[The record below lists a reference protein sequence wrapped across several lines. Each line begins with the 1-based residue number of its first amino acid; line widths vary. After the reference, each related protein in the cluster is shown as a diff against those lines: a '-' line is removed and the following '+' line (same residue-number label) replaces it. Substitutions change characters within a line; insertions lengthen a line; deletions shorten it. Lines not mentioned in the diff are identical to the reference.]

1 MKLSQYLLATLKEA
15 PNDAETAS
23 HKLMIRAGMIRKV
36 AAGIYNF
43 LPIGLKV
50 LRKVENII
58 REEMNSAGAIEVM
71 MPYVTPA
78 DLWEKSGRW
87 NIYGKELLRFKDRAD
102 RDFCLGP
109 THEEVVTDL
118 VDKEIKSYKNLP
130 ITIYQIQPKFRD
142 EIRPRFGVMRAREF
156 IMKDAYSFDID
167 ENSAD
172 LSYKKMFE
180 AYNRIFE
187 RCGLEFRAV
196 EADSGNIGGSFSHE
210 FMVLAETGEDLIMVC
225 DECDY
230 ASNIETTPV
239 VFTQNDLN
247 QTKHEKNSGAGREM
261 PENKIEKVSTPSCIT
276 VEEVSDFL
284 KIKINKIVKT
294 MILSTNQGIEAVLIR
309 GDHELSLTK
318 YKKNRDLEFAD
329 LATNEEISKINTVK
343 GLSLIHI

>member
-1 MKLSQYLLATLKEA
+1 
-15 PNDAETAS
+15 
-23 HKLMIRAGMIRKV
+23 
-36 AAGIYNF
+36 
-43 LPIGLKV
+43 
-50 LRKVENII
+50 
-58 REEMNSAGAIEVM
+58 
-71 MPYVTPA
+71 
-78 DLWEKSGRW
+78 
-87 NIYGKELLRFKDRAD
+87 
-102 RDFCLGP
+102 
-109 THEEVVTDL
+109 
-118 VDKEIKSYKNLP
+118 
-130 ITIYQIQPKFRD
+130 
-142 EIRPRFGVMRAREF
+142 MRAREF

-180 AYNRIFE
+180 AYSRIFE

-239 VFTQNDLN
+239 VFTQDDLN
-247 QTKHEKNSGAGREM
+247 LKKHEKNRGAGQEM
-261 PENKIEKVSTPSCIT
+261 PENKIEKISTPSCIT

-318 YKKNRDLEFAD
+318 YKK
-329 LATNEEISKINTVK
+329 K
-343 GLSLIHI
+343 